1 MYKSTI
7 RVLPQEQFDDSATFE
22 KFKYWTLRTQNPTT
36 LRSTSSPTSGRT
48 IDTLGLA
55 SGYGPEPSS
64 RPGTIA
70 AQVDRFPQTYRNDP
84 SFGTVIS
91 RMSLVRPDN
100 MHDIANAMHEIY
112 STYQKF

>member
-7 RVLPQEQFDDSATFE
+7 RTIPQEQFNDSATSE
-22 KFKYWTLRTQNPTT
+22 KIKYWTLRLQNPTT
-36 LRSTSSPTSGRT
+36 LPSTSSPTSGRT
-48 IDTLGLA
+48 LDTLGLA
-55 SGYGPEPSS
+55 SGYSPEPDS

-91 RMSLVRPDN
+91 RMSLIRPDN
-100 MHDIANAMHEIY
+100 MHDIASAMHEIY